1 MKLLMAIVRDDH
13 APKITS
19 SLNQEGMAVTHISST
34 GGFWRRGNTT
44 LLIGLEDRDIDRAL
58 AIINEHAGPEITPRG
73 GEPAGREP
81 HRATVFVLNVGRFE
95 QY

>member
-13 APKITS
+13 APAITS
-19 SLNQEGMAVTHISST
+19 ALNQAGMAVTHISST

-44 LLIGLEDRDIDRAL
+44 LLIGVDDDDAQRAL
-58 AIINEHAGPEITPRG
+58 AIIGDHDGPEIQPTGQPS
-73 GEPAGREP
+73 GREP
-81 HRATVFVLNVGRFE
+81 HRATIFVLNVAQFR